1 MHAHVV
7 HVEIQD
13 VGEAMKGLEESV
25 IPNLKQAP
33 GFIGAYFVAVD
44 DSHGVSV
51 AVFDT
56 EEQARTAA
64 PPKGAGSPGVT
75 MTNVQVGPIVGSA

>member
-7 HVEIQD
+7 HVDIQD
-13 VGEAMKGLEESV
+13 VGEAVKGLEESV

-33 GFIGAYFVAVD
+33 GLIGAYFVAVD

-64 PPKGAGSPGVT
+64 PPEGGGSPGVT
-75 MTNVQVGPIVGSA
+75 IAKVQVGPVVGSA

>member
-13 VGEAMKGLEESV
+13 VGEAIKGLEESV

-64 PPKGAGSPGVT
+64 PPKGEGSAGVT
-75 MTNVQVGPIVGSA
+75 MTNVQVGPVVGSA